1 MNFHECWPQLQSAT
15 TQPVLR
21 ASEVGGGERLIKF
34 NFSAV
39 KLLAQRPI
47 RISAVATVLLVI
59 KTFAVKYEREK
70 LGGGGGGEGGEGGE

>member
-1 MNFHECWPQLQSAT
+1 MSVGRNSNLPPRSLFYGHPWGWGG
-15 TQPVLR
+15 
-21 ASEVGGGERLIKF
+21 VGGGGVIKL

-39 KLLAQRPI
+39 KLLAQRPT

-70 LGGGGGGEGGEGGE
+70 AGEG